1 MRAISSQVLSAFTLR
16 DKGAWLSMLYS
27 MVGNGAV
34 YAAQTALKAHL
45 MFGNNEEKRK
55 QYIERTLTPSRIFIA
70 GILRSSI
77 GTPLSFAVDAYEG
90 AFGTQS
96 IRNTVNRYFDPTDE
110 TKIRSANVD
119 PIRMAGGVVSQAPA
133 FDSTIA
139 QPIKAG
145 VGIVNLSEGRA
156 NKRDLNNVLQVATNN
171 WIPFM
176 ALQSA
181 YVEGSGLPEKR
192 PKKQKE

>member
-1 MRAISSQVLSAFTLR
+1 
-16 DKGAWLSMLYS
+16 
-27 MVGNGAV
+27 
-34 YAAQTALKAHL
+34 
-45 MFGNNEEKRK
+45 MFGDNEEKRK
-55 QYIERTLTPSRIFIA
+55 QYIERTLSPSRIFIA
-70 GILRSSI
+70 GLLRSSI
-77 GTPLSFAVDAYEG
+77 GTPLSFGVDMYEG
-90 AFGTQS
+90 VTGSQS

-110 TKIRSANVD
+110 TKTRSANVD
-119 PIRMAGGVVSQAPA
+119 PIMMVGRAASQAPA

-139 QPIKAG
+139 QPIRAMS
-145 VGIVNLSEGRA
+145 GIVNLSEGRA
-156 NKRDLNNVLQVATNN
+156 NKRDLNNVLQMATNN

>member
-1 MRAISSQVLSAFTLR
+1 M
-16 DKGAWLSMLYS
+16 
-27 MVGNGAV
+27 
-34 YAAQTALKAHL
+34 
-45 MFGNNEEKRK
+45 
-55 QYIERTLTPSRIFIA
+55 
-70 GILRSSI
+70 RSSI
-77 GTPLSFAVDAYEG
+77 GTPLSFGVDAYEG
-90 AFGTQS
+90 VTGSQS

-110 TKIRSANVD
+110 TKTRSANVA
-119 PIRMAGGVVSQAPA
+119 PTMMAGRVASQAPA

-139 QPIKAG
+139 QPIKAMS
-145 VGIVNLSEGRA
+145 GIVNLSEGRA
-156 NKRDLNNVLQVATNN
+156 NKRDLNNVLQVATPN